1 MALNVCDQI
10 NPLFCP
16 TEDRFLFIYLLHFC
30 FTHSTSTHRVLEHSA
45 PEVLGVWGV
54 LRWVADSPP
63 PPSTTCHPL
72 AAQGSSQMS
81 AVDWPLNVDWVYCLN
96 RDKWLPHH
104 MLSTCLCGVSGT
116 LHLLSIVV
124 TVNQPGTL
132 QNWWVSQSWG
142 AVGSL
147 CNFFDKW
154 DHWRWRLVTTTFCQP
169 HTVWNTFHQN
179 FTCRDTTSD
188 CRLGKHS
195 CSWVHFQEQRLLT
208 LRAWWTGWAWD
219 IGMKYPPQNL

>member
-1 MALNVCDQI
+1 MWSDQSI
-10 NPLFCP
+10 VLPHRRQISFHLF
-16 TEDRFLFIYLLHFC
+16 TAFLFYSFN
-30 FTHSTSTHRVLEHSA
+30 EHSPSSGA
-45 PEVLGVWGV
+45 LSSRGFGGLGGSQMSS
-54 LRWVADSPP
+54 RQSS